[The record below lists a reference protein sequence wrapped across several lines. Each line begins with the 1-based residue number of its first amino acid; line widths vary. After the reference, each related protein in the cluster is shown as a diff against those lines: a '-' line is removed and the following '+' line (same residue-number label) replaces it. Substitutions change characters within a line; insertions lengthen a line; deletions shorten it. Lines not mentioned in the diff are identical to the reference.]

1 MAFLKILYE
10 PDYFLIVVVS
20 VLCVDV
26 SDIFEADVSVDAG
39 GATVNESVVVTVVE
53 SEDFVSVVALS
64 LQAAKAPIAK
74 TNKIFFML
82 FFLLL

>member
-1 MAFLKILYE
+1 MAFSKKLYE
-10 PDYFLIVVVS
+10 PNYFLIVVVS

-26 SDIFEADVSVDAG
+26 SDIFEADESIGAEDIVD
-39 GATVNESVVVTVVE
+39 ESVEVTVVE
-53 SEDFVSVVALS
+53 SEDLVSVVALS